1 MKIVVTIVGKD
12 RVGIIAMVSNILAD
26 NKVNIL
32 NINQNILEGFF
43 NMIMIADMKD
53 SKMSIKDLQQILKE
67 KGEEIAKELENFD
80 ELDPKKMNYE
90 DFTFQELRDIAK
102 EHNLRGY
109 GKFTKGELFEF
120 IRTYVKVSKKK

>member
-43 NMIMIADMKD
+43 NTIMIADMKD

-67 KGEEIAKELENFD
+67 KGEEIALDIKVQHEDIFD
-80 ELDPKKMNYE
+80 IMHK
-90 DFTFQELRDIAK
+90 I
-102 EHNLRGY
+102 
-109 GKFTKGELFEF
+109 
-120 IRTYVKVSKKK
+120 

>member
-12 RVGIIAMVSNILAD
+12 RVGIIAMVSNIIAD

-67 KGEEIAKELENFD
+67 KGEEIALDIKVQHEDIFD
-80 ELDPKKMNYE
+80 IMHK
-90 DFTFQELRDIAK
+90 I
-102 EHNLRGY
+102 
-109 GKFTKGELFEF
+109 
-120 IRTYVKVSKKK
+120 